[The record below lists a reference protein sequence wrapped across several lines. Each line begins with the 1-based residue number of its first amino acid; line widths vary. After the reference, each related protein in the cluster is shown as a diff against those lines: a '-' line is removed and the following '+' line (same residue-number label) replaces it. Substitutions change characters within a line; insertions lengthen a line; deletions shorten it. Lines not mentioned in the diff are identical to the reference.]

1 MNIVKCQKQD
11 LLSIFDIISKCKAH
25 MESYDIYQWNEFYP
39 SLDIIE
45 TDIISSNCYL
55 LKY

>member
-25 MESYDIYQWNEFYP
+25 MESHDIY
-39 SLDIIE
+39 
-45 TDIISSNCYL
+45 
-55 LKY
+55 